1 MIDRDKILVPPNWD
15 SWGKIRVLRDGFDVE
30 ASSLGWS
37 HDIQGELTSPAMT
50 TEGLNVMAK
59 VRANGSYEGEAW
71 TSAVAP
77 YEDWIRNITAT
88 ADALSLGGQGT
99 TSLSQ
104 VEVDSQDT
112 QGFLTESLSK
122 LEAFKAKAEQKSDA
136 SKSGQRSIRRTD
148 DSEAGSAARQ
158 AADGQ
163 VSEHIGPVQFNMGGI
178 QVDADD
184 MVQRLK
190 DRQAYTATPD
200 QPSSPAEKAG
210 EPAEVMDTDNLQAFF
225 SGLMNRKGGS
235 GNSRTA
241 AS

>member
-1 MIDRDKILVPPNWD
+1 
-15 SWGKIRVLRDGFDVE
+15 
-30 ASSLGWS
+30 
-37 HDIQGELTSPAMT
+37 MT

-59 VRANGSYEGEAW
+59 ARASGSHEGEAW

-104 VEVDSQDT
+104 VETDSQDT
-112 QGFLTESLSK
+112 QAFLAESLSK

-136 SKSGQRSIRRTD
+136 SKAGQRAIRRTD
-148 DSEAGSAARQ
+148 DSEMSSSARQ
-158 AADGQ
+158 AADAQ

-200 QPSSPAEKAG
+200 QPASPAEKTG
-210 EPAEVMDTDNLQAFF
+210 EAPEVMDTDNLQAFF
-225 SGLMNRKGGS
+225 SGLMNRKGGGS
-235 GNSRTA
+235 SNSRTA